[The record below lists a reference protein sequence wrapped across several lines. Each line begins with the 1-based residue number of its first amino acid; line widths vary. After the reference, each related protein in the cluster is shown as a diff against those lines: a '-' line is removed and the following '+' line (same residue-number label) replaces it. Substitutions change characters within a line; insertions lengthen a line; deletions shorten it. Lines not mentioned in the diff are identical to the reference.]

1 MVSKDVCGPGARRA
15 MLLGLTGGLVAALV
29 PGRGALAQA
38 AAAAPAG
45 SGAIEQLRSFVA
57 QTQGARGE
65 FTQSTLA
72 RRGAVPQRAQGTFSF
87 QRPGRFRWQ
96 VEKPY
101 EQLIVADGERL
112 ALYDRDLNQVTYR
125 RLVGALPASPASIL
139 FGAADIEREFTLTD
153 TGTRDGLAWVSAV
166 PRVKDA
172 PFTRVDIGLRDALP
186 LALTLEDS
194 FGQVTQLAFAKIER
208 NPRFAAD
215 SFRFVAPKGAD
226 VIEER

>member
-1 MVSKDVCGPGARRA
+1 MTDAQPSRRRVFRA
-15 MLLGLTGGLVAALV
+15 LGMLALLGAAGRVLPARAQSPAAGG
-29 PGRGALAQA
+29 G
-38 AAAAPAG
+38 
-45 SGAIEQLRSFVA
+45 IEQLRAFVA
-57 QTQGARGE
+57 QTSGARGE
-65 FTQSTLA
+65 FAQVTQA
-72 RRGAVPQRAQGTFSF
+72 RRGAAPQRAQGTFSF

-96 VEKPY
+96 VDKPF

-125 RLVGALPASPASIL
+125 RLAGALPASPASIL
-139 FGAADIEREFTLTD
+139 FGTADIEREFTLTD
-153 TGTRDGLAWVSAV
+153 AGTRDGLAWVNAI

-215 SFRFVAPKGAD
+215 AFRFVAPKGAD